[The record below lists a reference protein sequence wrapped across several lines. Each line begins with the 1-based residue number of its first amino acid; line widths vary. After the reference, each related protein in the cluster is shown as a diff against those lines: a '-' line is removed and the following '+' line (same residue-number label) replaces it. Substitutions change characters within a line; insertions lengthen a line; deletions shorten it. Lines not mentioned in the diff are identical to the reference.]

1 MEKIKGKR
9 VRVAAGKRK
18 TRTATVHFRTETSVT
33 PEQRRER
40 LQAVFAAP
48 VRLRVHR
55 RHMGAGGNSMAEV
68 DAKAQALVAKACGW
82 VASNP
87 DTWAKLRRICY
98 RLTAGGPRHPAR
110 QRVHPGVPERP

>member
-40 LQAVFAAP
+40 LKQRAPALFACSGIA
-48 VRLRVHR
+48 
-55 RHMGAGGNSMAEV
+55 A
-68 DAKAQALVAKACGW
+68 
-82 VASNP
+82 
-87 DTWAKLRRICY
+87 TWALEA
-98 RLTAGGPRHPAR
+98 TVWPR
-110 QRVHPGVPERP
+110 

>member
-1 MEKIKGKR
+1 MEKDQGER
-9 VRVAAGKRK
+9 GVRVAAGKAK
-18 TRTATVHFRTETSVT
+18 ARTATVHFRTETSVT

-40 LQAVFAAP
+40 LQAVFAALF
-48 VRLRVHR
+48 VCACIAATV
-55 RHMGAGGNSMAEV
+55 GAGGNSMAEV

-98 RLTAGGPRHPAR
+98 R
-110 QRVHPGVPERP
+110 